1 MGYAKIQN
9 LYRAKDILEFKRV
22 YALEKIHGTSA
33 HINWN
38 NGKLSF
44 SSGGATHSA
53 FVALFDEEYLRTRF
67 TEVGC
72 EKVRIYGEAY
82 GGKLQGMRNTYGPD
96 LKFVVFEVQIDGYW
110 LDVPTAEAFAK
121 SFNLE
126 FVAYDLVSTD
136 TDTLTA
142 ERNKPSV
149 QAARNGCGSD
159 KKREGIVL
167 RPPIELTKNNGER
180 LMAKYKNDDFAETKT
195 PRSIDVDKQQL
206 LTEAKEIAN
215 EWVTEMRLTHVLD
228 KNPQVCSIENM
239 RELLN
244 AMVEDIRLESPGEIV
259 LSVAAIR
266 AINNLTAQ
274 MFKRRLQSS
283 I

>member
-1 MGYAKIQN
+1 
-9 LYRAKDILEFKRV
+9 LEFKRV

-44 SSGGATHSA
+44 SSRGATHSA

-206 LTEAKEIAN
+206 LTEAKEIAD

-244 AMVEDIRLESPGEIV
+244 AMVEDIRLESTGEIV

-266 AINNLTAQ
+266 AINSATAV